1 MNLNKTAKQN
11 LMYIGIIILAIML
24 LPKIPMIF
32 EGYKKETKKGT
43 KNVRDERHD
52 VGVLVDKQLIGPSPV
67 NKGK

>member
-1 MNLNKTAKQN
+1 
-11 LMYIGIIILAIML
+11 
-24 LPKIPMIF
+24 MIF

>member
-24 LPKIPMIF
+24 LPKISMIF
-32 EGYKKETKKGT
+32 EGYKEGTKK
-43 KNVRDERHD
+43 VRDERHD

-67 NKGK
+67 NKSK